1 MKPTEPDSRLGAM
14 LDWLQHEPAAAGHD
28 PHSLAP
34 ASSDASFRRYFRIQ
48 PRDPAVSPL
57 IVMDAPPEHENTRVF
72 ERVARLLA
80 SAGTPVPAIRAHA
93 PDLGFMLLED
103 LGSLTLLA
111 ELGDAPDRADV
122 RYREAGALLAAM
134 QAGADPA
141 TLPPYDETLLGTELG
156 LFDTWYL
163 DAHLGRPASDRERSR
178 LEGCYRM
185 LIDAALAQPQVFVHR
200 DWHSRNLMCVTHE
213 RLGVIDFQDAV
224 RGPVTYDLVSMLRDA
239 YVQWPEERTLD
250 WAIRYWQRAR
260 DTGLPVAADFGTFYR
275 DFELMGIQRLLK
287 VLGIFARLD
296 RRDGKSG
303 YLADIPRVLA
313 HLRPML
319 RRYPRA
325 APIEQI
331 LASRLGDEARAGYTF

>member
-1 MKPTEPDSRLGAM
+1 MKPTEPDPRLGAM
-14 LDWLQHEPAAAGHD
+14 LDWLRNEPAAAGHD
-28 PHSLAP
+28 PRSLTP
-34 ASSDASFRRYFRIQ
+34 ASSDASFRRYFRIDA
-48 PRDPAVSPL
+48 RDPAQSAL
-57 IVMDAPPEHENTRVF
+57 IVMDAPPTHENTRVF
-72 ERVARLLA
+72 EKVARLLA
-80 SAGTPVPAIRAHA
+80 SAGTPVPVIRAHA
-93 PDLGFMLLED
+93 PDQGFMLLED

-111 ELGDAPDRADV
+111 ELGETPERADA

-141 TLPPYDETLLGTELG
+141 SLPPYDEALLRTELE

-185 LIDAALAQPQVFVHR
+185 LIDAALAQPRVFVHR
-200 DWHSRNLMCVTHE
+200 DWHSRNLMCVAPGK
-213 RLGVIDFQDAV
+213 LGVIDFQDAV
-224 RGPVTYDLVSMLRDA
+224 CGPITYDLVSMLRDA
-239 YVQWPEERTLD
+239 YVQWPEERSLD

-260 DTGLPVAADFGTFYR
+260 DLGLPVAADFGAFYR
-275 DFELMGIQRLLK
+275 DMELMGIQRLLK

-296 RRDGKSG
+296 RRDHKPG

-319 RRYPRA
+319 RRYPPA

-331 LASRLGDEARAGYTF
+331 LATRLGDEARPGYTF